1 MTEPLRP
8 GSDPLP
14 AQTGAVDLL
23 GILAYGA
30 LAAFDRLA
38 DDARRAPTWAERV
51 HVARRA
57 ARQVAHYETV
67 ETRLAALGVDVQTAM
82 APFRRAVDDFHA
94 HTAPKDWLEGLV
106 WAYVGNGFAADFYRE
121 LAAFVDPETRAVVL
135 TVLAEGVDDH
145 FVVETVRTGIAADP
159 KVAGRLA
166 LWGRRLVG
174 EALSQ
179 AQRVAADRDA
189 LTGLLTG
196 ASDGP
201 GTDLAAMSR
210 LFSSL
215 VEKHTVRMR
224 TLGLQA

>member
-1 MTEPLRP
+1 MTDPLRP

-14 AQTGAVDLL
+14 SEAGAVDLL

-30 LAAFDRLA
+30 LVAFDRLA

-51 HVARRA
+51 HVVQLA
-57 ARQVAHYETV
+57 ARQASHVETV
-67 ETRLAALGVDVQTAM
+67 TTRLTALGANVLSAT
-82 APFRRAVDDFHA
+82 APFRRAFDAFHT
-94 HTAPKDWLEGLV
+94 HTTPKDWLEGLV
-106 WAYVGNGFAADFYRE
+106 WSYVGHGFASDFYRE
-121 LAAFVDPETRAVVL
+121 IAAFVDPETRAVVL
-135 TVLAEGVDDH
+135 AVLAEGVDDE
-145 FVVETVRTGIAADP
+145 FVIETVRAGIAADP

-196 ASDGP
+196 P
-201 GTDLAAMSR
+201 GVSTGRDLGAMHR
-210 LFSSL
+210 LFSQL

>member
-1 MTEPLRP
+1 MTDPLRP

-14 AQTGAVDLL
+14 SEAGAVDLL

-30 LAAFDRLA
+30 IVAFERLA

-51 HVARRA
+51 HVVQLA
-57 ARQVAHYETV
+57 ARQVAHFETV
-67 ETRLAALGVDVQTAM
+67 KARLAALGVDVVTA
-82 APFRRAVDDFHA
+82 AVPFRPAFDAFHSS
-94 HTAPKDWLEGLV
+94 TQPKDWLEGLV
-106 WAYVGNGFAADFYRE
+106 WTYVGNGFAADFYRE
-121 LAAFVDPETRAVVL
+121 LAAYVDPETRAVVL
-135 TVLAEGVDDH
+135 EVLEGGDDH
-145 FVVETVRTGIAADP
+145 FVVETVRAGIAADP
-159 KVAGRLA
+159 KIAGRLA

-179 AQRVAADRDA
+179 AQRVAAERQA

-196 ASDGP
+196 AAGGP
-201 GTDLAAMSR
+201 GMDLAAMSR